1 MITIVQS
8 VTTYNGDVGYVVYL
22 GVASYGDARDARFIR
37 QDAFTPPLK
46 AILGRY
52 VMLRPL
58 PIVAP
63 AFHQL
68 CRMPGVADVDR

>member
-1 MITIVQS
+1 MITIVQP
-8 VTTYNGDVGYVVYL
+8 VTTYNGDVGYVVYPS
-22 GVASYGDARDARFIR
+22 VASYGETRDARFIR

-52 VMLRPL
+52 VMLRAL
-58 PIVAP
+58 PIVVS

>member
-8 VTTYNGDVGYVVYL
+8 VTTYNGDVGYVVYPS
-22 GVASYGDARDARFIR
+22 VASYGDARDARFIR
-37 QDAFTPPLK
+37 QDAFTPPLGV
-46 AILGRY
+46 ILGKY
-52 VMLRPL
+52 VSLRTL
-58 PIVAP
+58 PIVVS